1 MKSKNILASFKYA
14 LEGIYTAFMSERN
27 LKIHLVCTIIVLLLA
42 LYLKFSI
49 LEFVLLLL
57 IIASVIGAELF
68 NTAIEEVVNILSPE
82 KRKEA
87 KKAKDIA
94 AGAVLIFAFFA
105 FINGLILFA
114 YKVLH

>member
-1 MKSKNILASFKYA
+1 MKSKSIFAGFKYA
-14 LEGIYTAFMSERN
+14 LEGIYTAFKSERN

-49 LEFVLLLL
+49 LEIVLLLL

-94 AGAVLIFAFFA
+94 AGAVLIFAIFSI
-105 FINGLILFA
+105 INGILLFGI
-114 YKVLH
+114 KIFS